1 MRSVRKKELQYSGL
15 SSRTGAASG
24 LPPGL
29 GALSYA
35 VIHAPRFFVNQSTV
49 RLTQIKLAGF
59 KSFVD
64 PTVIPT
70 PSELVGV
77 VGPNGCGKSNII
89 DAVRWVLGET
99 KASELRGSSMQD
111 VIFNGSSQR
120 KPAARASVELV
131 FDNSQGRA
139 AGQWSAFAEIAVRRV
154 LTRDGASSYFI
165 NNQPVRR
172 RDIHDI
178 FLGTGL
184 GTRGYAI
191 IGQGMINRLIEARPE
206 ELRVYLEEAAGVS
219 RYKERRRETE
229 NRLNDTRENLTRLE
243 DILREL
249 ASQLE
254 KLESQAR
261 VAADYRAL
269 QAEGELKQHAL
280 WLLREQAARESRQS
294 LAVETEKAQAELES
308 AVAGL
313 RALES
318 DLETRRAAHFEASE
332 RVHQAQ
338 GRLFEAGAQV
348 SRLEAEI
355 RHVVDSRNRLQARRA
370 QLQAQQQE
378 WGDQR
383 AHSQASIEDTQ
394 AQIEE
399 AEARAEQL
407 AELAQHAQDGLP
419 ELDARLR
426 DLATQRDE
434 WRRTLARTEQEL
446 ALAAQSQR
454 DADSQWRTLDDRR
467 AGLEEERA
475 ALGAPDPAELQRW
488 AGECAVAQERLE
500 EAQARLLELESRLP
514 DLEAARAE
522 ALHASQE
529 ARLDLERLDARRQAL
544 IALQEKIQS
553 EDALEPWLQR
563 QELGGLTR
571 LWQQLRVDAGWET
584 ALEAVL
590 HERMNALGLRTLDHV
605 RAFAQDAPPA
615 RLAFYQVPGD
625 AGQPPAGPDAPRLV
639 DLVHAREP
647 GLRPLLSVWLRDAWV
662 ADDLGTALARR
673 GELPP
678 GGAWVVRDGHRVDA
692 CSVRFYAAD
701 SEQAG
706 QLARRQQIDNLALEI
721 RAAQLIADQALD
733 AHAQADA
740 ACRNLT
746 QALQPARQQIA
757 ERMRAQHDAQ
767 IRHQQLSQQ
776 AAQSDEQS
784 RRLERDL
791 RELAGQQEAL
801 DARRAEAEARFESLD
816 QVLAEQQERLA
827 ELDMQVEDLARQ
839 AEQSR
844 QLGRDQERAAQEAE
858 YAVRTL
864 RHRLDELRRT
874 LQLAEEQARRSG
886 ADLESLQ
893 GELFELDESVAQAG
907 LQDALEARAACEE
920 ALREARLEQDR
931 AAAALRE
938 ADEGRL
944 TLERGLDPLRARIT
958 ELQLKEQA
966 SRLSVE
972 QFAEQLDARQVDR
985 DALRRHLD
993 EQPPQWRRLDWLQ
1006 SEVQRITRS
1015 IESLGAVNL
1024 AALDELTAA
1033 RERKGFLDA
1042 QHADLLAA
1050 IDTLENAIRRIDR
1063 ETRELLSQTFET
1075 VNKHFGELFPQ
1086 LFGGGEARLT
1096 MTGEEIL
1103 DAGVQVMAQPPGKRN
1118 STIHLL
1124 SGGEKALT
1132 ATALVFALFKL
1143 NPAPFCLLDEVD
1155 APLDDANTER
1165 YANLVR
1171 GMSDQTQFLFI
1182 SHNKIAMQ
1190 MARQLVGVTM
1200 QEQGVSR
1207 IVAVDM
1213 DSALQWAAEAA

>member
-1 MRSVRKKELQYSGL
+1 M
-15 SSRTGAASG
+15 
-24 LPPGL
+24 
-29 GALSYA
+29 
-35 VIHAPRFFVNQSTV
+35 

-99 KASELRGSSMQD
+99 KASELRGASMQD
-111 VIFNGSSQR
+111 VIFNGSGQR

-184 GTRGYAI
+184 GARGYAI

-229 NRLNDTRENLTRLE
+229 NRLGDTRENLTRLE

-249 ASQLE
+249 AGQLD

-332 RVHQAQ
+332 RVHQTQ

-355 RHVVDSRNRLQARRA
+355 RHVVDSRNRLQVRRA

-383 AHSQASIEDTQ
+383 AHSQASIGDTQ

-407 AELAQHAQDGLP
+407 AEQAQSAQDGLP

-426 DLATQRDE
+426 DLAVQRDE
-434 WRRTLARTEQEL
+434 WRRTLARTEQDL

-454 DADSQWRTLDDRR
+454 DADGQWRALEDRR
-467 AGLEEERA
+467 ARLEGERA

-500 EAQARLLELESRLP
+500 EAQARLFELESRLP
-514 DLEAARAE
+514 ELEAARAD
-522 ALHASQE
+522 ALHASQA
-529 ARLDLERLDARRQAL
+529 ARLDLEKLDARRQAL
-544 IALQEKIQS
+544 VALQEKIQS

-563 QELGGLTR
+563 QELAGLGR
-571 LWQQLRVDAGWET
+571 LWQQLRVDDGWET

-615 RLAFYQVPGD
+615 RLAFYQAPD
-625 AGQPPAGPDAPRLV
+625 AAGGPPAPAGPDARRLL
-639 DLVHAREP
+639 DFVHAREP
-647 GLRPLLSVWLRDAWV
+647 ALQALLAVWLRDVWV
-662 ADDLGTALARR
+662 ADDLGVALAQR

-678 GGAWVVRDGHRVDA
+678 GGVWALRDGHRVDA

-740 ACRNLT
+740 AYRNLA

-784 RRLERDL
+784 RRLDRDL
-791 RELAGQQEAL
+791 KELAEQQAGL
-801 DARRAEAEARFESLD
+801 DARRAESEARFESLD

-827 ELDMQVEDLARQ
+827 ELDLQAEDLSRQ

-844 QLGRDQERAAQEAE
+844 QRGRDQERAAQEAE

-874 LQLAEEQARRSG
+874 LQLAEDQARRAG
-886 ADLESLQ
+886 TELESLQ
-893 GELFELDESVAQAG
+893 GELFELDESMAQAG

-920 ALREARLEQDR
+920 ALREARQEQDR

-1006 SEVQRITRS
+1006 SEVQRITRN

-1075 VNKHFGELFPQ
+1075 VNGHFGELFPR

>member
-1 MRSVRKKELQYSGL
+1 VARDCKIELQYSGF
-15 SSRTGAASG
+15 AAPHH
-24 LPPGL
+24 PPGL
-29 GALSYA
+29 GGCVFWC
-35 VIHAPRFFVNQSTV
+35 VIIRCCDSPEICRQIPV

-99 KASELRGSSMQD
+99 KASELRGASMQD
-111 VIFNGSSQR
+111 VIFNGSGQR

-139 AGQWSAFAEIAVRRV
+139 AGQWSTFAEIAVRRV
-154 LTRDGASSYFI
+154 LTRDGASSYFV

-191 IGQGMINRLIEARPE
+191 IGQGMINRLIEAKPE

-229 NRLNDTRENLTRLE
+229 NRLQDTRENLTRLD

-249 ASQLE
+249 ASQLD

-280 WLLREQAARESRQS
+280 WLLREEAARESRQS
-294 LAVETEKAQAELES
+294 LAVDTEQAQAELEA
-308 AVAGL
+308 AVARL

-318 DLETRRAAHFEASE
+318 DLESRREGHFSASE
-332 RVHQAQ
+332 SVHQAQ

-370 QLQAQQQE
+370 QLQSQLQE
-378 WGDQR
+378 WGDQQT
-383 AHSQASIEDTQ
+383 HSQSA
-394 AQIEE
+394 IEE
-399 AEARAEQL
+399 IQEQIDESLARAEIL
-407 AELAQHAQDGLP
+407 AEQAQSAQDGLP
-419 ELDARLR
+419 ELDAKLR
-426 DLATQRDE
+426 TLNLQRDE
-434 WRRTLARTEQEL
+434 ARRALARTEQDL

-454 DADSQWRTLDDRR
+454 DADHQWRALDERR
-467 AGLEEERA
+467 ERLLSERES
-475 ALGAPDPAELQRW
+475 LGAPDPAELDRL
-488 AGECAVAQERLE
+488 AGECRMAEDRLE
-500 EAQARLLELESRLP
+500 EAQARLAELESRQP
-514 DLEAARAE
+514 GLESALAQARQ
-522 ALHASQE
+522 ASQA

-553 EDALEPWLQR
+553 EDALEPWLRR
-563 QELGGLTR
+563 QELDGLTR
-571 LWQQLRVDAGWET
+571 LWQRLQVDAGWET
-584 ALEAVL
+584 ALESVL

-615 RLAFYQVPGD
+615 RLAFYQIPPSAPDVP
-625 AGQPPAGPDAPRLV
+625 PPAGAARLLDRV
-639 DLVHAREP
+639 RAQDPALQ
-647 GLRPLLSVWLRDAWV
+647 PLLDNWLRGV
-662 ADDLGTALARR
+662 FVCDDLAQALARR

-678 GGAWVVRDGHRVDA
+678 GAVWVLRAGHRVDA
-692 CSVRFYAAD
+692 CSVRFYAED

-706 QLARRQQIDNLALEI
+706 LLARQQQIDNLAREI
-721 RAAQLIADQALD
+721 KAAQLIADQALD
-733 AHAQADA
+733 AHARAEAERRALD
-740 ACRNLT
+740 
-746 QALQPARQQIA
+746 QALQPARLQIS
-757 ERMRAQHDAQ
+757 ERMQAHHDARM
-767 IRHQQLSQQ
+767 RHHQLDQQL
-776 AAQSDEQS
+776 AQSGDQA

-791 RELAGQQEAL
+791 DEIRGQQAGL
-801 DARRAEAEARFESLD
+801 AVRRDEAEARFESLD
-816 QVLAEQQERLA
+816 GVLAEQQEALA
-827 ELDMQVEDLARQ
+827 ALDLQIEDLAAQ
-839 AEQSR
+839 AERAR
-844 QLGRDQERAAQEAE
+844 QQGRDQERAAQEAD
-858 YAVRTL
+858 YAVRSL
-864 RHRLDELRRT
+864 RNRLDELRRT
-874 LQLAEEQARRSG
+874 LQLAAEQGRRSG
-886 ADLESLQ
+886 VELESLQ

-907 LQDALEARAACEE
+907 LQDALEARAECEE
-920 ALREARLEQDR
+920 ALRLARMRQDQL
-931 AAAALRE
+931 AAELRE
-938 ADEGRL
+938 SDEKRL
-944 TLERGLDPLRARIT
+944 ALERALDPLRARIT

-972 QFAEQLDARQVDR
+972 QYAEQLDARQVDR
-985 DALRRHLD
+985 AALRRHLA
-993 EQPPQWRRLDWLQ
+993 EQPPQWQRLEWLQ
-1006 SEVQRITRS
+1006 SEVQRVSRR

-1024 AALDELTAA
+1024 AALGELKAA
-1033 RERKGFLDA
+1033 QERKGFLDS
-1042 QHADLLAA
+1042 QREDLQSA
-1050 IDTLENAIRRIDR
+1050 IETLENAIRKIDR
-1063 ETRELLSQTFET
+1063 ETRELLSQTFDT
-1075 VNKHFGELFPQ
+1075 VNQHFGQLFPQ

-1096 MTGEEIL
+1096 MTGDEIL

-1213 DSALQWAAEAA
+1213 DSALQWVAEAA

>member
-1 MRSVRKKELQYSGL
+1 M
-15 SSRTGAASG
+15 
-24 LPPGL
+24 
-29 GALSYA
+29 
-35 VIHAPRFFVNQSTV
+35 

-99 KASELRGSSMQD
+99 KASELRGASMQD
-111 VIFNGSSQR
+111 VIFNGSGQR

-139 AGQWSAFAEIAVRRV
+139 AGQWSTYAEIAVRRV
-154 LTRDGASSYFI
+154 LTRDGASSYFV

-229 NRLNDTRENLTRLE
+229 NRLQDTRENLVRLD

-249 ASQLE
+249 ATQLE

-269 QAEGELKQHAL
+269 QEDGDLKQQVL
-280 WLLREQAARESRQS
+280 WLLREQAARESRQT
-294 LAVETEKAQAELES
+294 LAVETEQAQAELEA
-308 AVAGL
+308 AVARL
-313 RALES
+313 RSLES
-318 DLETRRAAHFEASE
+318 ELESQREGHFSANDE
-332 RVHQAQ
+332 VHQAQ
-338 GRLFEAGAQV
+338 GRLYEAGAQV

-355 RHVVDSRNRLQARRA
+355 RHVVESRHRLQARRT
-370 QLQAQQQE
+370 QLQSQVQE
-378 WGDQR
+378 WSDQQT
-383 AHSQASIEDTQ
+383 HSQGAIEDV
-394 AQIEE
+394 QIQIDE
-399 AEARAEQL
+399 ALARAE
-407 AELAQHAQDGLP
+407 ELSIQAQSAQDGLP

-426 DLATQRDE
+426 ALNLQRED
-434 WRRTLARTEQEL
+434 RRRALSRTEQDL

-454 DADSQWRTLDDRR
+454 DADHQWRSLDDRR
-467 AGLEEERA
+467 QRLESERQ
-475 ALGAPDPAELQRW
+475 ALGTPDPAELQRW
-488 AGECAVAQERLE
+488 AGECAVADARLE
-500 EAQARLLELESRLP
+500 EAQARLGDLEAQQPELESELQRTQQ
-514 DLEAARAE
+514 AG
-522 ALHASQE
+522 HA

-553 EDALEPWLQR
+553 EDTLEPWLQR
-563 QELGGLTR
+563 QELGGLGR
-571 LWQQLRVDAGWET
+571 LWQRIQVDAGWET
-584 ALEAVL
+584 ALEAIL
-590 HERMNALGLRTLDHV
+590 HERMNALGLRSLDHV
-605 RAFAQDAPPA
+605 GAFAQDAPPA
-615 RLAFYQVPGD
+615 RLAFYQAPVRAPVASVVPTGAACLLD
-625 AGQPPAGPDAPRLV
+625 RVRADDPQLQ
-639 DLVHAREP
+639 
-647 GLRPLLSVWLRDAWV
+647 PLLATWLTDV
-662 ADDLGTALARR
+662 FIADDLGRALARR
-673 GELPP
+673 ADLPA
-678 GGAWVVRDGHRVDA
+678 GGVWVLPAGHRVDA

-706 QLARRQQIDNLALEI
+706 LLARQRQIDDLVLEI
-721 RAAQLIADQALD
+721 KAAQLIADAALD
-733 AHAQADA
+733 AHARADA
-740 ACRNLT
+740 ACRALA
-746 QALQPARQQIA
+746 QALQSARPRIA
-757 ERMRAQHDAQ
+757 ECMRVQHEARMRH
-767 IRHQQLSQQ
+767 HQLSQQ
-776 AAQSDEQS
+776 MAQSEDQARRLGRDLQELAAQQALLAT
-784 RRLERDL
+784 RRE
-791 RELAGQQEAL
+791 
-801 DARRAEAEARFESLD
+801 EAEARFESLD
-816 QVLAEQQERLA
+816 AVLAEQQEALA
-827 ELDMQVEDLARQ
+827 GLDMDVETLADQAERARQ
-839 AEQSR
+839 Q
-844 QLGRDQERAAQEAE
+844 GRDHERAAQEAD
-858 YAVRTL
+858 YAVRAL
-864 RHRLDELRRT
+864 RNRLDELHRT
-874 LQLAEEQARRSG
+874 LQLAGEQMRRAGSE
-886 ADLESLQ
+886 LESLQ
-893 GELFELDESVAQAG
+893 GELFELDESMAQAG
-907 LQDALEARAACEE
+907 LQQALEARAASEE
-920 ALREARLEQDR
+920 SLRQARLRQDQL
-931 AAAALRE
+931 AAALRE

-944 TLERGLDPLRARIT
+944 ALERGLDPLRARIT

-985 DALRRHLD
+985 AALRRHLA
-993 EQPPQWRRLDWLQ
+993 EQPAQWQRLEWLQ
-1006 SEVQRITRS
+1006 SEVQRISRR

-1024 AALDELTAA
+1024 AALEELTAA
-1033 RERKGFLDA
+1033 RDRKGFLDS
-1042 QHADLLAA
+1042 QRDDLTSA
-1050 IDTLENAIRRIDR
+1050 IDTLENAIRKIDR
-1063 ETRELLSQTFET
+1063 ETRDLLSQTFET
-1075 VNKHFGELFPQ
+1075 VNGHFGALFPQ
-1086 LFGGGEARLT
+1086 LFGGGEARLS
-1096 MTGEEIL
+1096 MTGDEIL

-1182 SHNKIAMQ
+1182 SHNKIAMR

-1213 DSALQWAAEAA
+1213 DSALQWVAEAA

>member
-1 MRSVRKKELQYSGL
+1 M
-15 SSRTGAASG
+15 
-24 LPPGL
+24 
-29 GALSYA
+29 
-35 VIHAPRFFVNQSTV
+35 

-99 KASELRGSSMQD
+99 KASELRGASMQD
-111 VIFNGSSQR
+111 VIFNGSGQR

-154 LTRDGASSYFI
+154 LTRDGASSYFV
-165 NNQPVRR
+165 NNQAVRR

-229 NRLNDTRENLTRLE
+229 NRLQDTRENLTRLD

-249 ASQLE
+249 DGQLD

-269 QAEGELKQHAL
+269 QQEGELKQHIL
-280 WLLREQAARESRQS
+280 WLLREQAARDSRQT
-294 LAVETEKAQAELES
+294 LALNTEQAQTELE
-308 AVAGL
+308 AALARL
-313 RALES
+313 RALETG
-318 DLETRRAAHFEASE
+318 LEAQRESHFAASE
-332 RVHQAQ
+332 AVHQAQ
-338 GRLFEAGAQV
+338 GRVYEAGAEV

-355 RHVVDSRNRLQARRA
+355 RHVVDSRQRVQQRRG
-370 QLQAQQQE
+370 QLQAQAQE
-378 WGDQR
+378 WRDQQN
-383 AHSQASIEDTQ
+383 HSQASIEEIEGQIDEAVAQAEALAEQ
-394 AQIEE
+394 AQS
-399 AEARAEQL
+399 
-407 AELAQHAQDGLP
+407 AQDALP
-419 ELDARLR
+419 AQEAHLR
-426 DLATQRDE
+426 TLMAQRDE
-434 WRRTLARTEQEL
+434 QRRLQSRTEQDL

-454 DADSQWRTLDDRR
+454 EADHQWRALDDRR
-467 AGLEEERA
+467 TRLQAERQ
-475 ALGAPDPAELQRW
+475 ALGAHDPAELQRW
-488 AGECAVAQERLE
+488 AGECAVADARLE
-500 EAQARLLELESRLP
+500 EAQERLLELESRQP
-514 DLEAARAE
+514 GVEAALARAQE
-522 ALHASQE
+522 ASQS
-529 ARLDLERLDARRQAL
+529 ARQELDRLDARRQAL
-544 IALQEKIQS
+544 VALQEKIQS

-563 QELGGLTR
+563 QELQGLGR
-571 LWQQLRVDAGWET
+571 LWQQLQVDAEWAL

-590 HERMNALGLRTLDHV
+590 RERMQALGLRTLDHV

-615 RLAFYQVPGD
+615 RLTFYQT
-625 AGQPPAGPDAPRLV
+625 PAQAPEAAPAPTGATLLLDRV
-639 DLVHAREP
+639 QVREP
-647 GLRPLLSVWLRDAWV
+647 ALRPLLAAWLRGV
-662 ADDLGTALARR
+662 YVIADLAQALARR
-673 GELPP
+673 AELPMD
-678 GGAWVVRDGHRVDA
+678 GAWALSSGHLVTHHA
-692 CSVRFYAAD
+692 VSFYAQD
-701 SEQAG
+701 SAQAG
-706 QLARRQQIDNLALEI
+706 LLARQQQIDNLALEI
-721 RAAQLIADQALD
+721 KAARLIADEALD
-733 AHAQADA
+733 ARAQAQA
-740 ACRNLT
+740 ARTALE
-746 QALQPARQQIA
+746 QALQPARLQIA
-757 ERMRAQHDAQ
+757 ERMRAQHEAQMRHDRLGQQLARAEEQAQRLARDMQDIDAQ
-767 IRHQQLSQQ
+767 QQ
-776 AAQSDEQS
+776 ALAL
-784 RRLERDL
+784 RRE
-791 RELAGQQEAL
+791 
-801 DARRAEAEARFESLD
+801 EAEARFEQLD
-816 QVLAEQQERLA
+816 GQLAEQQEALA
-827 ELDMQVEDLARQ
+827 ALDLQAEDLGRQ
-839 AEQSR
+839 ADRAR

-858 YAVRTL
+858 YAVRAL

-874 LQLAEEQARRSG
+874 AQLAQEQAAR
-886 ADLESLQ
+886 AEAELESLQ

-907 LQDALEARAACEE
+907 LQEALEARVACED
-920 ALREARLEQDR
+920 ALRQARLRQDEQ
-931 AAAALRE
+931 AAALRE

-944 TLERGLDPLRARIT
+944 ALERGLDPLRARIT

-972 QFAEQLDARQVDR
+972 QYAEQLDARQVDR
-985 DALRRHLD
+985 AALQRHLA
-993 EQPPQWRRLDWLQ
+993 EQPPQWQRLDWLQ
-1006 SEVQRITRS
+1006 SEVQRITRR
-1015 IESLGAVNL
+1015 IEALGAVNL
-1024 AALDELTAA
+1024 AALEELATA
-1033 RERKGFLDA
+1033 RERKGYLDS
-1042 QHADLLAA
+1042 QRADLLEA
-1050 IDTLENAIRRIDR
+1050 IDTLENAIRKIDR

-1075 VNKHFGELFPQ
+1075 VNQHFGALFPQ

-1096 MTGEEIL
+1096 MTGDEIL

-1165 YANLVR
+1165 YANLVK
-1171 GMSDQTQFLFI
+1171 GMSNQTQFLFI

-1190 MARQLVGVTM
+1190 IARQLVGVTM

-1213 DSALQWAAEAA
+1213 DSALQWVA